1 MKRIFLVSLLGFSL
15 SGCYGREPIVP
26 PPGVVQ
32 FMVYF
37 NASPRSICVGVLVS
51 RMAVLTACV
60 CVVNVDG
67 AIDTRPI
74 NVIIGTHYRHDMR
87 GIRVQVTKIVTPH
100 LPSTE
105 KLGTR
110 AYFMQKS
117 VALLLLR
124 RKVPDL
130 LTEEPPRAI
139 AIDYKG
145 EDKLQ
150 LQDEC
155 MMLGWHFFYTGD
167 KIYPGPKYIL
177 QRNLRLQQ
185 LNLVNK
191 EVYCDTLVLK
201 YEKATDDLGNTKD
214 FRKDDVLC
222 FRDTDYTAQP
232 CHAMFGAPVIC
243 GSGRVVGML
252 TAPDAQW
259 TNCTGYSVLAHLVSN
274 VRNQKFFDCVS
285 PLFEPEVVVNWAQI
299 KQNKHY
305 LDDEAQVIKS
315 MYDGFL
321 TDYSSSSEDEY

>member
-1 MKRIFLVSLLGFSL
+1 MGMASNGFSI
-15 SGCYGREPIVP
+15 SGCYGREPVVP
-26 PPGVVQ
+26 PPGAVQ

-67 AIDTRPI
+67 PPDTRPI
-74 NVIIGTHYRHDMR
+74 NVIVGTHYRHDMR
-87 GIRVQVTKIVTPH
+87 GVRVQVTKIVTPH
-100 LPSTE
+100 LPGFE
-105 KLGTR
+105 KMGTR

-124 RKVPDL
+124 RKIPDV

-145 EDKLQ
+145 EDKLD

-155 MMLGWHFFYTGD
+155 LMLGWHFFYTGD

-185 LNLVNK
+185 LNYVNK

-201 YEKATDDLGNTKD
+201 YEKATDDLGNTKE
-214 FRKDDVLC
+214 FLKDDVLC

-243 GSGRVVGML
+243 GSGRVIGML
-252 TAPDAQW
+252 MAPDAQW
-259 TNCTGYSVLAHLVSN
+259 TNCTGYSVLAHLISN
-274 VRNQKFFDCVS
+274 VRNTRFFECVN
-285 PLFEPEVVVNWAQI
+285 PLFEPEVVINWALV
-299 KQNKHY
+299 KQNR
-305 LDDEAQVIKS
+305 LLMNDEAAVIKS
-315 MYDGFL
+315 MYDGFI
-321 TDYSSSSEDEY
+321 TDFSSSSENDY